1 MLICR
6 LSDRTTKRS
15 LKVLTAAGLA
25 LIAAPCFAR
34 NCESLATLQLP
45 HTTIT
50 KAEVIATGTFAPPTG
65 KPLPDLPAF
74 CRVTATI
81 KPSADSGILVE
92 IWMLRADWSQRLEG
106 TGNGGFAGKISYGA
120 LAEGLR
126 RGYAVANTDMG
137 MATPAGATASIFI
150 NRPDRWIDWG
160 YRATH
165 EMTLVAKQVV
175 HAYYARDARRAY
187 FVGCSTGGE
196 QALMES
202 QRYPDDYD
210 GIVGGAAANNRTGV
224 HASILWNFA
233 VNEKTPASSLPAAAR
248 SLLTQAV
255 VDKCDALDGVKDGVI
270 NDPGKCQ
277 FDPSSLQ
284 CKSAGEEK
292 CLTAAQVETAKQ
304 IYAGPVNPR
313 TGQSLYPGLPKG
325 SEFGWDGLDPTPGGI
340 PPYAS
345 IFHWVFGPQWDW
357 RRFDF
362 DRDDAIYT
370 QRLAE
375 MVNATSPDIDV
386 FRAHGHKLLMY
397 HGWSDWLVAPGES
410 INYYNAV
417 VARNSS
423 THSSKPHD
431 ALDQSF
437 RLFMVPGMAHC
448 AGGPGETHFDALGA
462 VVDWV
467 EHGVA
472 PDRIVASKL
481 PIAEMGAATNVQRPL
496 CPYPRVARY
505 QGSGS
510 TGDASNFVCR

>member
-1 MLICR
+1 M
-6 LSDRTTKRS
+6 
-15 LKVLTAAGLA
+15 A
-25 LIAAPCFAR
+25 LFAAPCFAA
-34 NCESLATLQLP
+34 NCESLTTLSLP

-65 KPLPDLPAF
+65 KPLQDLPAF
-74 CRVTATI
+74 CRVTATV
-81 KPSADSGILVE
+81 KPSADSDILVE
-92 IWMLRADWSQRLEG
+92 
-106 TGNGGFAGKISYGA
+106 
-120 LAEGLR
+120 
-126 RGYAVANTDMG
+126 
-137 MATPAGATASIFI
+137 
-150 NRPDRWIDWG
+150 
-160 YRATH
+160 
-165 EMTLVAKQVV
+165 
-175 HAYYARDARRAY
+175 
-187 FVGCSTGGE
+187 
-196 QALMES
+196 
-202 QRYPDDYD
+202 
-210 GIVGGAAANNRTGV
+210 
-224 HASILWNFA
+224 
-233 VNEKTPASSLPAAAR
+233 
-248 SLLTQAV
+248 
-255 VDKCDALDGVKDGVI
+255 

-284 CKSAGEEK
+284 CKSAGQEK

-313 TGQSLYPGLPKG
+313 TGQSLYPGLPRG
-325 SEFGWDGLDPTPGGI
+325 SEFGWDGLDPTPGGT
-340 PPYAS
+340 PPYAP
-345 IFHWVFGPQWDW
+345 IFQWVFGAQWDW

-362 DRDDAIYT
+362 DRDYSVYT
-370 QRLAE
+370 QKLAE
-375 MVNATSPDIDV
+375 MVNATSPDIDA

-417 VARNSS
+417 VARDSS
-423 THSSKPHD
+423 AHSSKPQD

-472 PDRIVASKL
+472 PDKIIASKL

-496 CPYPRVARY
+496 CPYPRAAQY

-510 TGDASNFVCR
+510 TNDASSFVCR